1 MAAIKFEIDG
11 KTYDFT
17 SENFWEKFV
26 IDSNGNIILK
36 PKAEIRNPFERVGED
51 NKKVFYAMDCYGG
64 IAKLREGVACIA
76 PALYEV
82 VNYCT
87 DDKLLRRRALYEK
100 LERCLWRFSMENWG
114 SGDYYPV
121 LNRETRKWSITYTEI
136 QRFGPSFKTYEVCE
150 RAIDEVIKPMLD
162 GIAEEE
168 IFSWKGI

>member
-36 PKAEIRNPFERVGED
+36 PKAEIRNPFERV
-51 NKKVFYAMDCYGG
+51 
-64 IAKLREGVACIA
+64 
-76 PALYEV
+76 
-82 VNYCT
+82 
-87 DDKLLRRRALYEK
+87 
-100 LERCLWRFSMENWG
+100 
-114 SGDYYPV
+114 GDYYPV